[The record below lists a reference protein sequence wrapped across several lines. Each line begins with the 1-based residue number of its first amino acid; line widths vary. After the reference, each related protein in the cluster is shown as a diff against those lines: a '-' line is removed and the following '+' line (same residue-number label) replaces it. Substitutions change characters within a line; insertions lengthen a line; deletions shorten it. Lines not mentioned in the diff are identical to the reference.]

1 MSQSN
6 MSPVY
11 SSQNS
16 NSSIDDEKTFGVRV
30 IRKAIPTLETGRR
43 SKHLVLFGAEAVRRD
58 KRRERN
64 RLAAK
69 RLKEKRQQIE
79 DELNQKIHELEN
91 QHSHLKS
98 RVTQLDQRKQHLLTD
113 LNEQL
118 LNELDEII
126 SEDHQTSVPESEQ
139 YSLDMNLFDD
149 AFEEI
154 LNSYLLRCT

>member
-6 MSPVY
+6 ASPVY
-11 SSQNS
+11 SS
-16 NSSIDDEKTFGVRV
+16 SSIDDEKTFGVRV

-43 SKHLVLFGAEAVRRD
+43 SKHLVLFGIEAVRRD

-79 DELNQKIHELEN
+79 DELNQKIQELEN

-98 RVTQLDQRKQHLLTD
+98 RVTELDQRKRHLLAD

-126 SEDHQTSVPESEQ
+126 SEDQQTNVPEPEQ
-139 YSLDMNLFDD
+139 YSLVMNLFDD
-149 AFEEI
+149 AFEQI
-154 LNSYLLRCT
+154 LNSYLQRCA